1 MPLRDHFHSPVNDR
15 HSWDGFHGAWPTMV
29 VMALAQ
35 RLPASYIAMPTV
47 HLGSL
52 EVDVAAFDTGEFAG
66 WKGDDPAGEGSIATA
81 VWAPP
86 TPTLSVATDSP
97 DLAEYEVRI
106 YDTDRGR
113 QLVAAIEFVSPGNK
127 DRPDHRS
134 AFVAKCSSLLQSRVA
149 VSIVDVV
156 TTRES
161 NLYHDLLESLGQ
173 SDPSLG
179 TQRPSLYATSCRWIK
194 RGRSWYLE
202 TWAHALRI
210 GQPLPTL
217 PLWLDDHLAI
227 PLELEPS
234 YEDTCRILRIP

>member
-15 HSWDGFHGAWPTMV
+15 HSWDGFHGAWPTV
-29 VMALAQ
+29 VLMALSQ
-35 RLPASYIAMPTV
+35 RLPPSYIGMPTV

-52 EVDVAAFDTGEFAG
+52 EIDFGAFDTDEFTG
-66 WKGDDPAGEGSIATA
+66 WKGDDSAGDGGVATA

-86 TPTLSVATDSP
+86 SPSLSVVTESP

-106 YDTDRGR
+106 YDTDRDR
-113 QLVAAIEFVSPGNK
+113 RLVAAIEFVSPGNK

-134 AFVAKCSSLLQSRVA
+134 AFVAKCASLLQSRVA

-179 TQRPSLYATSCRWIK
+179 SQPPALYATSCRWIK
-194 RGRSWYLE
+194 RGRTWYLE
-202 TWAHALRI
+202 TWAHTLRV

-217 PLWLDDHLAI
+217 PLWLDDDLAI

-234 YEDTCRILRIP
+234 YEETCRILRIA